1 MHKVAIVI
9 YSDLK
14 GEGLSANF
22 RALNFAE
29 ELIAGGDEVRLIYDG
44 SGSKSLSEIM
54 QNDHRLHRAFSKAQS
69 HVFGVC
75 RECAKA
81 YGVFDRLEAA
91 DVPMLAEFKGHASLR
106 RHLEDGFQIVTF

>member
-29 ELIAGGDEVRLIYDG
+29 ELIAAGDEVRLIYDG

-54 QNDHRLHRAFSKAQS
+54 ATDHRLHRAFTKAES
-69 HVFGVC
+69 HLFGAC

-81 YGVFDRLEAA
+81 YGVFDALEEAG
-91 DVPMLAEFKGHASLR
+91 VTMLAEFKGHASLR
-106 RHLEDGFQIVTF
+106 RHLNDGFQIVTF